1 METSTIGVTLR
12 LAYTERNTMQIPML
26 VRIAGSALLLLAVSP
41 TARAQDAASFP
52 NRPIR
57 IIVPVAAGAGI
68 DTAARVTAAAA
79 EPHLHGKFVIENK
92 PGGSQRL
99 GSSMVSKSAADG
111 YTLLFTSPSPIVV
124 SQFFPPPMDF
134 DPERELRPLV
144 IGMVQPVLLIVRPN
158 LGVKTVDEFVALA
171 KKNPGKLTFGVQGL
185 FGEMR
190 LTLENFKKTAGMSVT
205 HIPYNSGAQAIV
217 DLLSDRLDAMFLV
230 IPPIKQHVQDGKLIA
245 LATLNATR
253 VQALPDIPTM
263 AELGRPEMTN
273 SIWFGY
279 LAPAKTPDVVMNK
292 LVQAFQ
298 ALKSDEA
305 LKQRV
310 LDMGAELSLAG
321 PAEFGALID
330 QDRRRYGKIV
340 AEGNLATQN

>member
-1 METSTIGVTLR
+1 MAMGAAKTLICM
-12 LAYTERNTMQIPML
+12 AF
-26 VRIAGSALLLLAVSP
+26 ALLA
-41 TARAQDAASFP
+41 TQANAQDTASFP

-79 EPHLHGKFVIENK
+79 EPHLGGKFVIENK
-92 PGGSQRL
+92 PGASQRL
-99 GSSMVSKSAADG
+99 GSSMVAKSAPDG
-111 YTLLFTSPSPIVV
+111 HTLLFTSPSPIVV

-171 KKNPGKLTFGVQGL
+171 KQNPGKLTFGVQGL

-190 LTLENFKKTAGMSVT
+190 MTLEHFKKTAGMSVT
-205 HIPYNSGAQAIV
+205 HVPYNSGAQAIV

-253 VQALPDIPTM
+253 VHALPNIPTM
-263 AELGRPEMTN
+263 AELGRPEMTS

-279 LAPAKTPDVVMNK
+279 LAPAKTPDAIMNK

-298 ALKSDEA
+298 ALKSDQA

-310 LDMGAELSLAG
+310 VEMGAELALTG
-321 PAEFGALID
+321 PAEFGTLID
-330 QDRRRYGKIV
+330 QDRARYGKIV